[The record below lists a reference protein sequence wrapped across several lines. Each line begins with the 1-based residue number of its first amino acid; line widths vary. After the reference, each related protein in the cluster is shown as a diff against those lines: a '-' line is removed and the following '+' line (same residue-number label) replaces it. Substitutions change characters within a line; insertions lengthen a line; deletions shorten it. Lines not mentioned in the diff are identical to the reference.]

1 MCGRCDNFR
10 SSGSCHRKPAGRGS
24 GRRRRLWVWRGRS
37 GDSAMAMRGTR
48 SRRNGDTPLLIVR
61 RRDAYVNM
69 VVAYAVYLDGKQIGS
84 IRNDSTERFKIETG
98 SHDLRIRIQW
108 LSSPTVEFQIGP

>member
-1 MCGRCDNFR
+1 
-10 SSGSCHRKPAGRGS
+10 
-24 GRRRRLWVWRGRS
+24 
-37 GDSAMAMRGTR
+37 
-48 SRRNGDTPLLIVR
+48 
-61 RRDAYVNM
+61 M

-108 LSSPTVEFQIGP
+108 LSSPTVEFQIGPDDTVCFECTPKRLSPFTFLGNVFRPHRQIDLYRSADSTPPGSSEA